1 MMRLWPGQGDYR
13 TLTEWQKTDAFATFL
28 RETVNSL
35 HFPVDREWL
44 LEILREHADK
54 MPESIEEGHSSE
66 YLAEYILSLDSVR
79 GSLAIIEYAVRF
91 MKNMELISEHLASAV
106 ETQRAELDDQL
117 ATLTVSLR
125 GRLGEQWGF
134 SNN

>member
-1 MMRLWPGQGDYR
+1 MRLWPGQGDYR

-28 RETVNSL
+28 RETVATL
-35 HFPVDREWL
+35 HFSPDREWL

-54 MPESIEEGHSSE
+54 MPESIEEGHASE
-66 YLAEYILSLDSVR
+66 YLAEYILSLDAVR
-79 GSLAIIEYAVRF
+79 GSLAIIEYAIRF
-91 MKNMELISEHLASAV
+91 MKNMGLISDHLAEAV
-106 ETQRAELDDQL
+106 ETQRSELDDQL
-117 ATLTVSLR
+117 ASLTGSLR